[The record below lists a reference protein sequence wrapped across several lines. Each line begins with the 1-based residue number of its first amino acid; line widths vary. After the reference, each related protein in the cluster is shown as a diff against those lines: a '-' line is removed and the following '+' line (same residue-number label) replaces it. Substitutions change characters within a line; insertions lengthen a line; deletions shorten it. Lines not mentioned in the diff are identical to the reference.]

1 MKILVIIPC
10 YNEAENILRVYK
22 DIQQNLSNFD
32 FVFINDCSTDDTK
45 VILSDNRLTHL
56 NLPVNLGLSGAV
68 QTGYKYAFLNG
79 YDGAIQFDGDG
90 QHQAKYIKEMI
101 EELKLGN
108 DIVIGSRFIKVK
120 KGWNMRMFGSRI
132 ITFIIFLKTKQWI
145 SDPTSGMRLLN
156 RKMLNEYSTGF
167 NHKPEPDSLALQILR
182 GSKIKEIPVEMNERI
197 AGTSIYSSFLSSMK
211 YMVKI
216 VISIIFLTSKG
227 AK

>member
-1 MKILVIIPC
+1 MKVLVIIPC
-10 YNEAENILRVYK
+10 YNEAENILRVYQ
-22 DIQQNLSNFD
+22 DIQQNLNDFD
-32 FVFINDCSTDDTK
+32 FIFINDCSTDETK
-45 VILSDNRLTHL
+45 TILSENQLPHL

-68 QTGYKYAFLNG
+68 QTGYKFAFING
-79 YDGAIQFDGDG
+79 YDGGIQFDGDG

-101 EELKLGN
+101 EEMKLGN
-108 DIVIGSRFIKVK
+108 DIVIGSRFINVK
-120 KGWNMRMFGSRI
+120 KDWSMRMLGSRI
-132 ITFIIFLKTKQWI
+132 ITFIIFLKTKNWI

-182 GSKIKEIPVEMNERI
+182 GSKIKEISVEMNERL
-197 AGTSIYSSFLSSMK
+197 AGTSIYSNSISSIK

-216 VISIIFLTSKG
+216 VVSILFLTSRG